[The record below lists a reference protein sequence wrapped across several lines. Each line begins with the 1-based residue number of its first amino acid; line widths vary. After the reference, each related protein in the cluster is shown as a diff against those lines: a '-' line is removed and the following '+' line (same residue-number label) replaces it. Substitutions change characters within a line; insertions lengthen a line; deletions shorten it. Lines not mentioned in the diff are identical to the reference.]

1 MELTLQLP
9 DDLTSQLKIEAEN
22 RGVQPQELAAQII
35 REHLPAE
42 ERLKALRDLFA
53 QWDAEDATD
62 DPAELAARQKDWEE
76 LKRNLNANRGS
87 GRKLF
92 PE

>member
-1 MELTLQLP
+1 MTLTVQLP
-9 DDLTSQLKIEAEN
+9 DDVASRLQNEAAR
-22 RGVQPQELAAQII
+22 RGVDLDHCAAQII

-42 ERLKALRDLFA
+42 ERAKAARELFSL
-53 QWDAEDATD
+53 WEAEDATD
-62 DPAELAARQKDWEE
+62 DPAEIAARQAEWEE
-76 LKRNLNANRGS
+76 LKRNLNANRTS